1 MWIDLIAR
9 FLQKLKIAFRNFG
22 KQVLLAKILFIF
34 RKEILFLGLKAKSG
48 LFLKALLN
56 YEHQELMVMN

>member
-1 MWIDLIAR
+1 MDRPNSSVSSKAKDSFSQFWETS
-9 FLQKLKIAFRNFG
+9 F
-22 KQVLLAKILFIF
+22 VSKILFIF